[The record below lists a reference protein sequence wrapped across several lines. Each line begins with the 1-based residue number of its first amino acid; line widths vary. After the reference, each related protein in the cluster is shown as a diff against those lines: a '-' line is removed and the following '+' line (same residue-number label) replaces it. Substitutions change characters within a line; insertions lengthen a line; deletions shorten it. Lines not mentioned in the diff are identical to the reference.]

1 MLNPR
6 ELIYETTLKQF
17 FFRLNPENA
26 HELSKNLLQFAN
38 SLPFV
43 FPILEKLTT
52 FESSRLQINVAGIN
66 FKNPLGMGAG
76 FDKTGELY
84 PFLAKL
90 GFGHVEI
97 GTITGEEQPGNP
109 KPRIFRYEKDSAL
122 VNRMGFNNPG
132 SDKAYDTIQ
141 KQIKTML
148 EKFSKKDI
156 TATNVLI
163 FITVVMYIIQIN
175 IEEGGLLFGL
185 NLYFLV
191 YNFWWQPLST
201 IFAHGGIAHLGM
213 NMFVLWQFG
222 NLIERSRSSKELIAL
237 YLVTGIITSL
247 LSFAYIYYLDNYV
260 NLVGASGAICAL
272 LGYVA
277 YYDKAQRS
285 GIITWVLLISVA
297 PLIIG
302 LPIAWYAHFI
312 GLAVGFLYA
321 LIRR

>member
-1 MLNPR
+1 
-6 ELIYETTLKQF
+6 
-17 FFRLNPENA
+17 
-26 HELSKNLLQFAN
+26 
-38 SLPFV
+38 
-43 FPILEKLTT
+43 
-52 FESSRLQINVAGIN
+52 
-66 FKNPLGMGAG
+66 
-76 FDKTGELY
+76 
-84 PFLAKL
+84 
-90 GFGHVEI
+90 
-97 GTITGEEQPGNP
+97 
-109 KPRIFRYEKDSAL
+109 
-122 VNRMGFNNPG
+122 
-132 SDKAYDTIQ
+132 
-141 KQIKTML
+141 ML

-175 IEEGGLLFGL
+175 IEDGGLLFGL

>member
-1 MLNPR
+1 
-6 ELIYETTLKQF
+6 
-17 FFRLNPENA
+17 
-26 HELSKNLLQFAN
+26 
-38 SLPFV
+38 
-43 FPILEKLTT
+43 
-52 FESSRLQINVAGIN
+52 
-66 FKNPLGMGAG
+66 
-76 FDKTGELY
+76 
-84 PFLAKL
+84 
-90 GFGHVEI
+90 
-97 GTITGEEQPGNP
+97 
-109 KPRIFRYEKDSAL
+109 
-122 VNRMGFNNPG
+122 
-132 SDKAYDTIQ
+132 
-141 KQIKTML
+141 ML

>member
-1 MLNPR
+1 
-6 ELIYETTLKQF
+6 
-17 FFRLNPENA
+17 
-26 HELSKNLLQFAN
+26 
-38 SLPFV
+38 
-43 FPILEKLTT
+43 
-52 FESSRLQINVAGIN
+52 
-66 FKNPLGMGAG
+66 
-76 FDKTGELY
+76 
-84 PFLAKL
+84 
-90 GFGHVEI
+90 
-97 GTITGEEQPGNP
+97 
-109 KPRIFRYEKDSAL
+109 
-122 VNRMGFNNPG
+122 
-132 SDKAYDTIQ
+132 
-141 KQIKTML
+141 ML

-156 TATNVLI
+156 TATNVII

-213 NMFVLWQFG
+213 NKFVLWQFG